1 MKQPDTAILSGNKP
15 IGPFPM
21 HRIKRVD
28 KPTTFITDDVKRID
42 RRQMAFAKAPRGE
55 YGPAIQKE
63 MLRWF
68 RRAKEPTYAAIAK
81 FLTYCGAYDQ
91 SEINSAKAPIP
102 EDPAILSRHIKSL
115 GYFMKADVMG
125 ICRLPQAA
133 IYSHDLQG
141 NPIRSDLYQFAI
153 VIVSS
158 KDYPTIK
165 ASSGHD
171 WIVNS
176 LSFQSYLQS
185 AIIAHSIANYIRGLG
200 YAASAEHGIDRY
212 QVLIPPL
219 LLWAGIGEVSRC
231 GIILNPFLGMDYKGA
246 AVLTNLPLLPDKP
259 VDFGLQDFCQ
269 NCKIC
274 AEACPAGAIP
284 KGDKVMY
291 NGYMTWKLDEQRCAS
306 YFIGNQKGIGCIS
319 CTKACP
325 WTRPHTWPHNFT
337 RWTVRNS
344 SLARRLATSVD
355 KNRSHIRANGKEKWW
370 FDLEDTDGVW
380 SIPPAD

>member
-1 MKQPDTAILSGNKP
+1 MKQPETAILSGSEP

-21 HRIKRVD
+21 HHIKRVD
-28 KPTTFITDDVKRID
+28 KPTTLITDDIKRID

-81 FLTYCGAYDQ
+81 FLAYCGAYDQ
-91 SEINSAKAPIP
+91 SEINPAKAPIP
-102 EDPAILSRHIKSL
+102 EAPAILSRHIKSL

-125 ICRLPQAA
+125 ICRLPISA

-158 KDYPTIK
+158 KDYPTVR

-171 WIVNS
+171 WVVNA

-185 AIIAHSIANYIRGLG
+185 AIIAHSIASYIRGLG

-259 VDFGLQDFCQ
+259 VDFGLQDFCRQ
-269 NCKIC
+269 
-274 AEACPAGAIP
+274 
-284 KGDKVMY
+284 
-291 NGYMTWKLDEQRCAS
+291 
-306 YFIGNQKGIGCIS
+306 
-319 CTKACP
+319 
-325 WTRPHTWPHNFT
+325 
-337 RWTVRNS
+337 
-344 SLARRLATSVD
+344 
-355 KNRSHIRANGKEKWW
+355 
-370 FDLEDTDGVW
+370 
-380 SIPPAD
+380 